1 MQRTAFPRR
10 RPLVSVIVG
19 LAGAVLA
26 GAAALAAPLAGNLIG
41 VYQFNTLNTVNDL
54 TGAAAT
60 SGTSSRGELL
70 MATDGNFY
78 AAMGTGGVNG
88 AGAIMRVTPAG
99 TATVV
104 HAFKGDATE
113 GISPFAGPIQGS
125 DGNLY
130 GTTFSGGTQNLGT
143 VYKLGLDGTYTNL
156 YSFTTTSQGAYNPY
170 AGLVQGPDGALYGTA
185 LSGGTSKLGVVFR
198 ITTDGTLTVLLN
210 FSGANG
216 ANPEGQLVVGIDG
229 ALYGTTMNGGTADR
243 GTLYKITTTGTHTV
257 LYSFS
262 ALITG
267 GPNGRST
274 NAVGANPRAGL
285 RQGSDGTF
293 YGTTYQGGP
302 SGQGT
307 VFKATPAGVVTLVHD
322 FAGSPA
328 DGAFP
333 LSPVT
338 VLADGTLYGTTI
350 SGGFGG
356 LGVAWRQSPTGS
368 FQVLHSF
375 SAGAFDGSTPYSGL
389 LPLAGYLWGVNY
401 GSPGATIPSYGALY
415 KIDEGTGGV
424 PPVTLSVAPEVISLG
439 ASATLTWSSP
449 TAATCAADGAWTDT
463 ITTAGT
469 QVVTPTTAG
478 VYSYVVNCTD
488 GAGVIRTINQ
498 ALVVTAP
505 AAQTVDG
512 GASIGGGGALGLWS
526 LTLLGGAAGALAR
539 RRRKTGSL

>member
-1 MQRTAFPRR
+1 M
-10 RPLVSVIVG
+10 
-19 LAGAVLA
+19 
-26 GAAALAAPLAGNLIG
+26 
-41 VYQFNTLNTVNDL
+41 
-54 TGAAAT
+54 
-60 SGTSSRGELL
+60 
-70 MATDGNFY
+70 
-78 AAMGTGGVNG
+78 
-88 AGAIMRVTPAG
+88 
-99 TATVV
+99 

-113 GISPFAGPIQGS
+113 GIAPFAGPIQGS

-130 GTTFSGGTQNLGT
+130 GTTFSGGTQNLGA
-143 VYKLGLDGTYTNL
+143 VYKQGLDGTYTNL
-156 YSFTTTSQGAYNPY
+156 YSFTSTSQGPYNPY
-170 AGLVQGPDGALYGTA
+170 AGLVQGPDGALYGTT
-185 LSGGTSKLGVVFR
+185 LSGGTSKLGAVFR
-198 ITTDGTLTVLLN
+198 ITTDGALTVLLS

-216 ANPEGQLVVGIDG
+216 ANPEGQLLVGTDG
-229 ALYGTTMNGGTADR
+229 ALYGTTMNGGSADR
-243 GTLYKITTTGTHTV
+243 GTLYRITTTGTHTV

-262 ALITG
+262 ALVTG

-274 NAVGANPRAGL
+274 NAVGANPRTGL
-285 RQGSDGTF
+285 RQGSDGNF

-333 LSPVT
+333 LAPVT

-350 SGGFGG
+350 AGGFSG
-356 LGVAWRQSPTGS
+356 LGIAWRISASGT

-375 SAGAFDGSTPYSGL
+375 SAGSYDGSTPYSGL
-389 LPLAGYLWGVNY
+389 LPAAGYLWGVNY
-401 GSPGATIPSYGALY
+401 GSPGATIPTYGAVY

-424 PPVTLSVAPEVISLG
+424 PPVTVSVSPDIITLG
-439 ASATLTWSSP
+439 ASATLTWSAP

-463 ITTAGT
+463 IGTAGT
-469 QVVTPTTAG
+469 KVVTPTTAG
-478 VYSYVVNCTD
+478 VFSYVLNCTD
-488 GAGVIRTINQ
+488 GAGVVRTINQ

-512 GASIGGGGALGLWS
+512 GASIGGGGALGLGS
-526 LTLLGGAAGALAR
+526 LALLGGAAGALAR